1 VAIQPQ
7 AAHQATDLPEA
18 EAHESV
24 GALTEEVGAEGHG
37 EGGGLPQFEVQHW
50 PGQIV
55 WLLILFALLYFLLSR
70 VFLPRVGGTIRQR
83 AETISGAVAEARRVQ
98 AEAEAQTASAQAEL
112 AAARASAQ
120 KTAAD
125 AKSRAQADAAARQA
139 AEEAKLNQHLAQA
152 EARIRA
158 ARDQAMGNVRGIA
171 AETAQAITDKLT
183 GRPAT
188 AAEVEQALSRAGA
201 AYA

>member
-1 VAIQPQ
+1 MAIQPQ
-7 AAHQATDLPEA
+7 TAHEATDAPEA

-37 EGGGLPQFEVQHW
+37 EGGGLPQFDVQHW

-70 VFLPRVGGTIRQR
+70 VFLPRVGGAIRAR
-83 AETISGAVAEARRVQ
+83 EATISDAVAEARRVQ
-98 AEAEAQTASAQAEL
+98 TEAEAQTAAAQAEL
-112 AAARASAQ
+112 AAARAASQ

-125 AKSRAQADAAARQA
+125 AKARAQAAAASRQA
-139 AEEAKLNQHLAQA
+139 AEEAKLAQHLSQA
-152 EARIRA
+152 EDRIRV

-171 AETAQAITDKLT
+171 VDTAQAILEKLT

-188 AAEVEQALSRAGA
+188 GAEVDQALNRAGGA
-201 AYA
+201 A